1 MDEGIMN
8 GCAAL
13 ADAFD
18 YPTPGRL
25 EALKGALP
33 TLPNPASKKAYT
45 AFLDGVS
52 PLSAGEWEELYT
64 RTLDLNPPAAP
75 YIGYQTWGESYQRG
89 AFLARLNREL
99 LETGVD
105 AGGELPDHLAP
116 VLRYLARTPSPLP
129 ELVELCEPALQRMIT
144 GLRRSEPDNPYVELL
159 EAVSAVYRD
168 LKSKI
173 PTSGK
178 ENS

>member
-1 MDEGIMN
+1 MDEAMRN

-13 ADAFD
+13 ADALD
-18 YPTPGRL
+18 YPAPGRL
-25 EALKGALP
+25 EALRGGVAALP
-33 TLPNPASKKAYT
+33 NAASQRAYS
-45 AFLDGVS
+45 AFVDGIS

-75 YIGYQTWGESYQRG
+75 YVGYQTWGESYQRG

-99 LETGVD
+99 FEAGVD

-116 VLRYLARTPSPLP
+116 VLRYLGQTQAPLP

-144 GLRRSEPDNPYVELL
+144 GLRQVDPGNPYVDLL
-159 EAVSAVYRD
+159 EAVSAVCRD
-168 LKSKI
+168 LKLQIS
-173 PTSGK
+173 TQGRDDA
-178 ENS
+178 